1 MVNTMKNIRMKGF
14 IDPITIGF
22 ILAISSTATI
32 LTLDANTKSE
42 QHAQVSNSNVVVAA
56 QVKEQ

>member
-1 MVNTMKNIRMKGF
+1 MKNVRVKGF

-32 LTLDANTKSE
+32 LTLDSNSKSA
-42 QHAQVSNSNVVVAA
+42 QYSQVSSNQAVVTA
-56 QVKEQ
+56 QVKDH